1 MSPSKP
7 PLPNVT
13 ELSGRVSVAPNQFFL
28 AILYQFLLVSGVHLC
43 ICVHRC
49 GYVYVS
55 MCACAY
61 GGHVLCW
68 MSSLALSNFYNEKG
82 LLLNLQLTIYVILL
96 ASSVSLDSQLAQ
108 LYMGSGDSS
117 VVLTLEW

>member
-1 MSPSKP
+1 M
-7 PLPNVT
+7 
-13 ELSGRVSVAPNQFFL
+13 
-28 AILYQFLLVSGVHLC
+28 C
-43 ICVHRC
+43 
-49 GYVYVS
+49 VS

-68 MSSLALSNFYNEKG
+68 MSSLALSNFYNEMG
-82 LLLNLQLTIYVILL
+82 LLVKLQLTTHVVQL

-108 LYMGSGDSS
+108 LYVGSGDST